1 MDQYQKGSGP
11 DAGKRPGHAQE
22 SREVI
27 ACLQQPELKFSTQ
40 ALKSAGVHWP
50 SAF

>member
-27 ACLQQPELKFSTQ
+27 ACLQQPPLATLLVIFPLLF
-40 ALKSAGVHWP
+40 AP
-50 SAF
+50 FPC